1 MAETICAE
9 HANLWT
15 VLWRETCWPAHIA
28 PSEIQNNRWICLAA
42 PEYLENAAAD
52 FVEIYASD
60 DEKARITSW
69 ERGRQREHILGRIAA
84 RLVLQDVGC
93 SPQGQKD
100 DDTDDVLALRPDER
114 RAPQVAYPFA
124 VSIAHKRAAQKI
136 YALALAI
143 RHESAYPTPIKY
155 TVGVDLERIHKPERD
170 LKKRIAVEQEEIF
183 YQSAQKHM
191 QQKQDDAWL
200 TTLRLFAGKEALY
213 KAIDPIYRRMI
224 GFREVALLPALPTM
238 LPVSSSKTPEIHADN
253 ASMYHAH
260 LLWLSTSETAHA
272 AGNST
277 TPRAAPC
284 VVLQERDGWLA
295 ASCFARCP

>member
-1 MAETICAE
+1 MAETTHAE
-9 HANLWT
+9 HADLWT

-28 PSEIQNNRWICLAA
+28 PSELQNNGWICLAA

-60 DEKARITSW
+60 DEKARIASW

-84 RLVLQDVGC
+84 RLALQDVGC

-124 VSIAHKRAAQKI
+124 VSIAHKRVAQKI

-143 RHESAYPTPIKY
+143 RHESAYHTPIKY
-155 TVGVDLERIHKPERD
+155 TVGVDLESICQPARD
-170 LKKRIAVEQEEIF
+170 LKKRIAVAQEEIL
-183 YQSAQKHM
+183 YQSTQKNTAQ
-191 QQKQDDAWL
+191 QQDDAWL

-224 GFREVALLPALPTM
+224 GFREVALLPAPPTM
-238 LPVSSSKTPEIHADN
+238 LPVSSSKMSEIHAGN
-253 ASMYHAH
+253 TTMYQAH
-260 LLWLSTSETAHA
+260 LLWLSTPAHA
-272 AGNST
+272 SAHT
-277 TPRAAPC
+277 APC
-284 VVLQERDGWLA
+284 VMLQERGGWLA
-295 ASCFARCP
+295 ASCFARCS